1 MATNFELIDEIDKR
15 DNDFEEID
23 EFMPTERLP
32 NAPKPVV
39 RRGKEKSYMIKRI
52 RYKQRVINVFG

>member
-1 MATNFELIDEIDKR
+1 MASNFELINEIDKR

-39 RRGKEKSYMIKRI
+39 RRGKEKS
-52 RYKQRVINVFG
+52 